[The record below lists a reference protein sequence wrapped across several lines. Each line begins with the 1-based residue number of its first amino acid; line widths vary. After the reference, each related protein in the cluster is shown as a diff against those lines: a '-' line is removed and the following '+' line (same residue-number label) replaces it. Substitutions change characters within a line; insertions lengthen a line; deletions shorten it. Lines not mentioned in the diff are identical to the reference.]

1 MKKVLIITYYWPP
14 SGGGGVQRWL
24 KFVKYLRDF
33 GWEPIIYTPENP
45 EAPQTD
51 ESLLKEIPA
60 EVKVLK
66 AKVWEPYQLY
76 KRFTG
81 RKTNEKIQTA
91 FLSEKKNP
99 GLAEKWSIWIRGNLF
114 IPDARRFWIKPSV
127 KFLSKYLEDNP
138 VDAIVSTGP
147 PHSMHMIGLKLFRK
161 LKTPWLAD
169 FRDPWTNIDYYH
181 DLKLTSRAD
190 RKHHQLEKEVLETAS
205 AVTVVSPGMKAEFEA
220 IVPRNYAV
228 ITNGF
233 DAADFSDISLSDPK
247 SEKFCLAHIGSLVKT
262 RNPEELWKA
271 LSFLIK
277 TEEDFSAELE
287 IRLIGK
293 TDYFVKQSVQSYDLQ
308 QYITEIDY
316 LPHNLVIQEQL
327 NATVLLLLIN
337 RTPNAHLILTG
348 KLFEYLGAARP
359 VLCIG
364 PAKGDAA
371 KMIEDAGAGL
381 VADFGDHETLA
392 KHILSFY
399 KAWKK
404 GENLSKTI
412 DNSRF
417 ERRNLTAAMAAQLNM
432 ICGF

>member
-33 GWEPIIYTPENP
+33 GWEPIVYTPENP

-51 ESLLKEIPA
+51 DSLLLEIP
-60 EVKVLK
+60 EGVEVLK
-66 AKVWEPYQLY
+66 TKVWEPYQLY
-76 KRFTG
+76 KHFTG
-81 RKTNEKIQTA
+81 RKSDEKIQTA

-99 GLAEKWSIWIRGNLF
+99 GLAEKLSVWIRGNLF
-114 IPDARRFWIKPSV
+114 IPDARRFWIKPSL
-127 KFLSKYLEDNP
+127 KFLSKYLQENP

-147 PHSMHMIGLKLFRK
+147 PHSMHLIGLKLFK
-161 LKTPWLAD
+161 KFKTPWLAD

-181 DLKLTSRAD
+181 DLKLTSFANH
-190 RKHHQLEKEVLETAS
+190 KHHLLEKEVLKTAN

-220 IVPRNYAV
+220 IVPRNYSV

-233 DAADFSDISLSDPK
+233 DGADFHDIPKSDISSGKFSLS
-247 SEKFCLAHIGSLVKT
+247 HIGSLVKT

-271 LSFLIK
+271 LSLLIK
-277 TEEDFSAELE
+277 SEPGFGAELE
-287 IRLIGK
+287 VRLIGK
-293 TDYFVKQSVQSYDLQ
+293 IDYFVKQSIESFGLQ
-308 QYITEIDY
+308 PFITEIDY
-316 LPHNLVIQEQL
+316 LPHNQVIQEQL
-327 NATVLLLLIN
+327 KATVLLLLIN

-371 KMIEDAGAGL
+371 KIILETGAGL
-381 VADFGDHETLA
+381 VSDFGDHEKLA
-392 KHILSFY
+392 RNILALY
-399 KAWKK
+399 KAWKNK
-404 GENLSKTI
+404 EDLAKTI

-417 ERRNLTAAMAAQLNM
+417 ERRNLTAAMAEQLNM
-432 ICGF
+432 ISGC

>member
-33 GWEPIIYTPENP
+33 GWDPVIYTPENP
-45 EAPQTD
+45 EAPQRD
-51 ESLLKEIPA
+51 ESLLKEIPS
-60 EVKVLK
+60 EIKVLK
-66 AKVWEPYQLY
+66 TKVCEPYQLY

-81 RKTNEKIQTA
+81 RKTDEKIQTA

-99 GLAEKWSIWIRGNLF
+99 GLAEKWSVWIRGNFF

-127 KFLSKYLEDNP
+127 KFLSKYLQDNP

-147 PHSMHMIGLKLFRK
+147 PHSMHLIGLTVFKRF
-161 LKTPWLAD
+161 KTPWLAD

-181 DLKLTSRAD
+181 DLKLTSCAD
-190 RKHHQLEKEVLETAS
+190 RKHHRLEKEVLETAS

-233 DAADFSDISLSDPK
+233 DAADFPDNTISDGK
-247 SEKFCLAHIGSLVKT
+247 SEKFSLAHIGSLVKT

-277 TEEDFSAELE
+277 TEKDFSADLE

-293 TDYFVKQSVQSYDLQ
+293 TDYFVKQSVESYDLQ
-308 QYITEIDY
+308 QFVMEIDY
-316 LPHNLVIQEQL
+316 LPHDLVVQEQL
-327 NATVLLLLIN
+327 EATVLLLLIN

-359 VLCIG
+359 ILCIG

-371 KMIEDAGAGL
+371 KIIQDTGAGR
-381 VADFGDHETLA
+381 VSDFGDYVTLA
-392 KHILSFY
+392 KHIQGFY
-399 KAWKK
+399 KAWRK

-417 ERRNLTAAMAAQLNM
+417 ERRNLTAAMAEQLNKV
-432 ICGF
+432 CGF

>member
-60 EVKVLK
+60 DVKVLK
-66 AKVWEPYQLY
+66 TRVWEPYQLY

-81 RKTNEKIQTA
+81 RKTEDKIQTA

-99 GLAEKWSIWIRGNLF
+99 GLAEKLSIWIRGNLF

-127 KFLSKYLEDNP
+127 IFLSKYLQENR

-147 PHSMHMIGLKLFRK
+147 PHSMHLIGLKLFERFE
-161 LKTPWLAD
+161 TPWLAD

-181 DLKLTSRAD
+181 DLKLTARAD
-190 RKHHQLEKEVLETAS
+190 RKHHRLEEKVLKTAS
-205 AVTVVSPGMKAEFEA
+205 AVTVVSPGMQAEFEA
-220 IVPRNYAV
+220 IVPRNYKV

-233 DAADFSDISLSDPK
+233 DAADFPDIIKSDVK
-247 SEKFCLAHIGSLVKT
+247 SEKFSLAHIGSLVKT

-271 LSFLIK
+271 LSLLIK
-277 TEEDFSAELE
+277 SEQDFFADLE

-293 TDYFVKQSVQSYDLQ
+293 TDFFVKQSLETFGLQ
-308 QYITEIDY
+308 QFVTEIDY
-316 LPHNLVIQEQL
+316 LPHNQVIQEQL
-327 NATVLLLLIN
+327 KATVLLLLIN

-348 KLFEYLGAARP
+348 KLFEYLGSARP
-359 VLCIG
+359 ILCIG

-371 KMIEDAGAGL
+371 KMIQDAGAGL
-381 VADFGDHETLA
+381 VADFGDHEKLA
-392 KHILSFY
+392 KHILGFY
-399 KAWKK
+399 ISWKK
-404 GENLSKTI
+404 GENMTKTI

-417 ERRNLTAAMAAQLNM
+417 ERRNLTATMAKQLNR